1 MRSNQFVLILV
12 LAVVALI
19 VSQIPRL
26 QQRQKTRE
34 YEYFSDFLKDWEAG
48 QIASVTIVG
57 NERARG
63 QTTEKIPYTVKVP
76 ADPALWRDL
85 QSKNPAP
92 KIATES
98 SAWTDRVIGIAGSFL
113 LPVVLIFVFW
123 MLMVKQMQAGSGQAL
138 SFGRSRHKTLSEN
151 FARVTFDDVA
161 GMAEV
166 KEEVQEI
173 VDFLREP
180 EKFRQLGAK
189 IPRGVLLLGPP
200 GCGKTLLAR
209 AIAGEANV
217 AFFYISGSDFVEMFV
232 GVGASRVRDLFEQAK
247 HSLPAIIFIDEIDA
261 VGRQRGAGLGGGH
274 DEREQ
279 TLNALLVEMDGF
291 DPNADVIL
299 LAATNRP
306 DILDPAL
313 LRPGRFDRRIVVH
326 NPDVR
331 ERREILELYLKSKP
345 LEADVDVD
353 VLAKRT
359 VGFSG
364 ADIENLVNEAALLA
378 GRRNKRTIGTEE
390 FSEAVERVIAGP
402 QRKSRVMSDRE
413 RKVLAYHEAGHA
425 LVGSHLPDFDPTYK
439 VTILPRGM
447 ALGYTINLPEDDR
460 YLMSRDDLLKHM
472 CQALGG
478 RVAEDIVFG
487 DVTTGAQDDLQRVTE
502 LARQMVC
509 EYGMSRELGPVTY
522 GKKSGP
528 IFLARDMIEE
538 RNYSEEIA
546 RKIDLEVREL
556 IEGSMARA
564 RDILVEHRDQLDNL
578 VKVLL
583 EKETLEREE
592 VEAVLKYGYLPEAEE
607 IAEDSKGLSGASDES
622 EVAKKPKE
630 KTSPQLLP
638 PPLPDLSG
646 S

>member
-1 MRSNQFVLILV
+1 MRSNQIVVILV
-12 LAVVALI
+12 LAVVMVI
-19 VSQIPRL
+19 VFQIPKL
-26 QQRQKTRE
+26 QQRQKTHR
-34 YEYFSDFLKDWEAG
+34 YDYFSDFLRDWESG
-48 QIASVTIVG
+48 EITSVKIIG
-57 NERARG
+57 NERAVGEMRDK
-63 QTTEKIPYTVKVP
+63 TPYTVKVP
-76 ADPALWRDL
+76 NDPQLWREL
-85 QSKNPAP
+85 AAKNPTD
-92 KIATES
+92 KIATET
-98 SAWTDRVIGIAGSFL
+98 SAWADRAIGIAGSFL
-113 LPVVLIFVFW
+113 LPLVLIFVFW
-123 MLMVKQMQAGSGQAL
+123 MLMVKQMQAGSGQAM
-138 SFGRSRHKTLSEN
+138 SFGRSRHKTLSES
-151 FARVTFDDVA
+151 FERVTFDDVA

-180 EKFRQLGAK
+180 EKFRALGAK

-247 HSLPAIIFIDEIDA
+247 HSLPAIVFIDEIDA

-291 DPNADVIL
+291 DPNADVII

-331 ERREILELYLKSKP
+331 ERREIIDLYLKTKP
-345 LEADVDVD
+345 LDPDVDPE

-378 GRRNKRTIGTEE
+378 GRRDKHSISQDE
-390 FSEAVERVIAGP
+390 FSEAVERVVAGP
-402 QRKSRVMSDRE
+402 QRKSRVMSDNE
-413 RKVLAYHEAGHA
+413 RRVLAYHEAGHA
-425 LVGSHLPDFDPTYK
+425 LVGNHLPNFDPTFK

-447 ALGYTINLPEDDR
+447 ALGYTLNLPEDDR
-460 YLMSRDDLLKHM
+460 YLMSREDLLKYM

-478 RVAEDIVFG
+478 RAAEELVIGDI
-487 DVTTGAQDDLQRVTE
+487 TTGAQDDLQRVSDMG
-502 LARQMVC
+502 RQMTC
-509 EYGMSRELGPVTY
+509 EYGMSEELGPVTY
-522 GKKSGP
+522 GKKTGP
-528 IFLARDMIEE
+528 IFLARELYEE
-538 RNYSEEIA
+538 RNYSEEVA
-546 RKIDLEVREL
+546 RKIDQQVREL
-556 IEGSMARA
+556 VEGALERA
-564 RDILVEHRDQLDNL
+564 RSILTAHRDQLDNL
-578 VKVLL
+578 VAVLL

-592 VEAVLKYGYLPEAEE
+592 VEAILKYGALPEPVEAAPEE
-607 IAEDSKGLSGASDES
+607 ATEDVGK
-622 EVAKKPKE
+622 KKPAPETARGKKPRE
-630 KTSPQLLP
+630 GLLP
-638 PPLPDLSG
+638 PPISDPSAT
-646 S
+646 

>member
-1 MRSNQFVLILV
+1 MRSNYVVLFLV
-12 LAVVALI
+12 LAVLLLV
-19 VSQIPRL
+19 VFWIPKL
-26 QQRQKTRE
+26 QERQRTRE
-34 YEYFSDFLKDWEAG
+34 YDNFSDFLKDWQAG
-48 QIASVTIVG
+48 EIASVKIIN
-57 NERARG
+57 NERATGRLKNA
-63 QTTEKIPYTVKVP
+63 EKQPYTVKVP
-76 ADPALWRDL
+76 NDPQLWRDL
-85 QSKNPAP
+85 AAKNPNGPISVDSVPGWEKAM
-92 KIATES
+92 
-98 SAWTDRVIGIAGSFL
+98 GIAGSFL
-113 LPVVLIFVFW
+113 LPLVLIFVFW
-123 MLMVKQMQAGSGQAL
+123 MLMVRQMQAGSGQAL

-151 FARVTFDDVA
+151 FERVTFDDVA

-173 VDFLREP
+173 VEFLREP
-180 EKFRQLGAK
+180 EKFRSLGAK

-247 HSLPAIIFIDEIDA
+247 HSLPAIVFIDEIDA

-291 DPNADVIL
+291 DPNADVII

-313 LRPGRFDRRIVVH
+313 LRPGRFDRRVVVH

-331 ERREILELYLKSKP
+331 ERREIVDLYLKTKP
-345 LEADVDVD
+345 LASDVDPG

-378 GRRNKRTIGTEE
+378 GRRNKRDISMDE
-390 FSEAVERVIAGP
+390 FGEAVERVIAGP
-402 QRKSRVMSDRE
+402 QRKSRVMSDDE

-425 LVGSHLPDFDPTYK
+425 LVGNHLPDFDPTFK

-447 ALGYTINLPEDDR
+447 ALGYTLNLPEDDR
-460 YLMSRDDLLKHM
+460 YLMSRDDLLKYM

-478 RVAEDIVFG
+478 RAAEEIVIGDI
-487 DVTTGAQDDLQRVTE
+487 TTGAQDDLQRVSE
-502 LARQMVC
+502 MARQMVC
-509 EYGMSRELGPVTY
+509 EYGMSPELGPVTY
-522 GKKSGP
+522 GKKTGP
-528 IFLARDMIEE
+528 IFLARELYEE
-538 RNYSEEIA
+538 RNFSEEVA
-546 RKIDLEVREL
+546 RKIDAEVRGL
-556 IEGSMARA
+556 VEGAIGRA
-564 RDILVEHRDQLDNL
+564 RSILTEHRDQLENL
-578 VKVLL
+578 VTVLL
-583 EKETLEREE
+583 EKETLERAE
-592 VEAVLKYGYLPEAEE
+592 VEAILRFGHLPEAEE
-607 IAEDSKGLSGASDES
+607 GTEKPED
-622 EVAKKPKE
+622 AKKAPPEPKVGKK
-630 KTSPQLLP
+630 KTSEGLLP
-638 PPLPDLSG
+638 PVVPDPSAT
-646 S
+646 